1 MNENHCNINSE
12 RTGNILKH
20 KELNFLKIQGDK
32 YYTNSETK
40 KSPEITIHGNW

>member
-20 KELNFLKIQGDK
+20 KELNFLKVQGEK
-32 YYTNSETK
+32 YYTNSETEK
-40 KSPEITIHGNW
+40 YPEINHGNW